1 MHLDYKLISN
11 LNSTESLSIP
21 FLIWAKLFIICC
33 LNIFLLYLKFFLP
46 NLQCWLVIHNWM
58 TPNSWSMS
66 WIKPMACSNLSENWE
81 RSFKK
86 LHHLVEFYLCS
97 FNLCT
102 WDTFWIMGTCFLF
115 CALFSM
121 EWFIISA
128 NINAGSRHDL
138 NVTC

>member
-1 MHLDYKLISN
+1 
-11 LNSTESLSIP
+11 
-21 FLIWAKLFIICC
+21 
-33 LNIFLLYLKFFLP
+33 
-46 NLQCWLVIHNWM
+46 M